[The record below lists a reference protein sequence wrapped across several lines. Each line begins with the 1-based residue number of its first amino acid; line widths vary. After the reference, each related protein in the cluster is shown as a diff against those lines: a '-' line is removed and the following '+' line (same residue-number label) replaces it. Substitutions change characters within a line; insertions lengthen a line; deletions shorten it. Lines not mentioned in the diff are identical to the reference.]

1 MRHILTM
8 PSIRKL
14 KNSFEGSH
22 INFCF
27 SIPTD
32 FNDASYDVLSINR
45 PGYGGNPIPESF
57 EPMRESIPVIA
68 ELISMVYKENSNG
81 KHGIVLIGHS
91 LGAAI
96 ALGIAALES
105 KRLPFLGVSTL
116 GIIPTLFPSALLQAQ
131 LNQDPSSSHV
141 VIEPT
146 PEVIETYLG
155 PPSVFEQSILEH
167 PSIPNIFEPGG
178 YSQPSLITDI
188 DRISFKV

>member
-1 MRHILTM
+1 MAPAQMRHILTM

-14 KNSFEGSH
+14 KNSLEGSH

-27 SIPTD
+27 RIPTN
-32 FNDASYDVLSINR
+32 FNDAGYDVLSINR
-45 PGYGGNPIPESF
+45 PGYGGNPIPKSF

-68 ELISMVYKENSNG
+68 ELINMVYKENSNG

-105 KRLPFLGVSTL
+105 KRLPFLGVSAL
-116 GIIPTLFPSALLQAQ
+116 GVIPTMVPSALLQAQ
-131 LNQDPSSSHV
+131 LNQDPSSPHV

-146 PEVIETYLG
+146 LEAIETYLG
-155 PPSVFEQSILEH
+155 PPSAFEQSILEH
-167 PSIPNIFEPGG
+167 PSISSIFEPGG
-178 YSQPSLITDI
+178 YSSAIFSY
-188 DRISFKV
+188 RY

>member
-1 MRHILTM
+1 MT
-8 PSIRKL
+8 SIRKL
-14 KNSFEGSH
+14 KNSFEGSR

-27 SIPTD
+27 RIPTD
-32 FNDASYDVLSINR
+32 FNDAGYDVLSINR
-45 PGYGGNPIPESF
+45 PGYGGNPIPKSF

-68 ELISMVYKENSNG
+68 ELINMVYKGTNG

-105 KRLPFLGVSTL
+105 KRLPFLGVSAL
-116 GIIPTLFPSALLQAQ
+116 GIIPTAFPSALLQAQ
-131 LNQDPSSSHV
+131 LNQDPNSSRV

-155 PPSVFEQSILEH
+155 PPSTFEQSILEH
-167 PSIPNIFEPGG
+167 PSIPNIFEPGR
-178 YSQPSLITDI
+178 YSHQSSITDI

>member
-1 MRHILTM
+1 MT
-8 PSIRKL
+8 SIRML
-14 KNSFEGSH
+14 KNSLQGSH

-27 SIPTD
+27 RIPTD
-32 FNDASYDVLSINR
+32 FNNAGYDVLSINR
-45 PGYGGNPIPESF
+45 PGYGGNPIPKSF

-68 ELISMVYKENSNG
+68 ELINMVYKENSNG
-81 KHGIVLIGHS
+81 KQGIVLIGHS

-116 GIIPTLFPSALLQAQ
+116 GIIPTAYPSALLQAQ
-131 LNQDPSSSHV
+131 LNQDPNNSRV

-155 PPSVFEQSILEH
+155 PPSTFEQSILEH
-167 PSIPNIFEPGG
+167 PSIPTIFEPGG
-178 YSQPSLITDI
+178 YSHPSLVTDI